1 MNVIGSTRRAL
12 RLGTVAFLAAST
24 MFGTVTAQAKDWR
37 GWNIHVVDYP
47 VSHGMEQFL
56 AEVTEKTGGGIEGK
70 IFHGGVLGS
79 QPDAIEQL
87 RLGALDFGVFSL
99 GPMGQVVP
107 ETNVVSLPFIF
118 KGIDQMY
125 ELMDGEVG
133 DAIDAGLQ
141 KKGIVALG
149 WYDAGA
155 RSFYN
160 SIKPINTPDDVKGMK
175 VRVMNND
182 LFVGMIESMGGNAT
196 PMAFA
201 EVYQSLKT
209 GVVDG
214 AENNPPSY
222 ESTNHFEVA
231 KYYSLSQHLIIP
243 ECLCMSKKTWD
254 GLTEDQQ
261 KIVRAAGRASAVTQR
276 ELWQAREK
284 MSMDAVE
291 AGGTTVNAIADKA
304 PFQAA
309 MASVYDDFLA
319 ANPDLTGLVS
329 MIRDA
334 PAAGG
339 GATAAMGGTMS
350 MEDRMGALEAAVQK
364 LTDMVEGMAK

>member
-1 MNVIGSTRRAL
+1 MGLMESTSRIAKFGAVAVAL
-12 RLGTVAFLAAST
+12 TAS
-24 MFGTVTAQAKDWR
+24 FGALSAEAKNMR
-37 GWNIHVVDYP
+37 GWNIHVEDYP
-47 VSHGMEQFL
+47 VSHGMEQFM
-56 AEVTEKTGGGIEGK
+56 ADVTEATGGEIEGK

-118 KGIDQMY
+118 KGIDEMY
-125 ELMDGEVG
+125 ALMDGAAGE
-133 DAIDAGLQ
+133 AIGAGLE

-160 SIKPINTPDDVKGMK
+160 SKKAINTPDDVVGMK

-182 LFVGMIESMGGNAT
+182 LFVGMIEAMGGNAT

-231 KYYSLSQHLIIP
+231 QYYSLSQHLIIP
-243 ECLCMSKKTWD
+243 ECLCMSKKSFD
-254 GLTEDQQ
+254 ALTPAQQ
-261 KIVRAAGRASAVTQR
+261 KIVKLAGHASALKQR

-284 MSMDAVE
+284 VSMEAVI
-291 AGGTTVNAIADKA
+291 AGGTTVNVVADKA

-309 MASVYDDFLA
+309 MASVYDKFLA
-319 ANPDLTGLVS
+319 DNPDLTDLVNL
-329 MIRDA
+329 IRNA
-334 PAAGG
+334 
-339 GATAAMGGTMS
+339 
-350 MEDRMGALEAAVQK
+350 E
-364 LTDMVEGMAK
+364 